1 MTVVGSCEGLAVHR
15 VHPWIPFSSD
25 VDLGAGVGAFL
36 GSFIHSNGKGI
47 DGLKQATAELMWQQ
61 PLRQTRRG

>member
-1 MTVVGSCEGLAVHR
+1 MTVVVSCEGLAVHR

-36 GSFIHSNGKGI
+36 GSFIHSNG
-47 DGLKQATAELMWQQ
+47 
-61 PLRQTRRG
+61 